1 MRLHETLTS
10 LRHETRIQELSRE
23 RQSEAK
29 HAERLAA
36 LLSKKTILSPA
47 NPPDNKAA

>member
-1 MRLHETLTS
+1 MRLHDKLSFTS
-10 LRHETRIQELSRE
+10 HETRIQELSRE

-36 LLSKKTILSPA
+36 LLSKKA
-47 NPPDNKAA
+47 NSSSATPSDNKAA